1 MRVYQFHHYG
11 IEIIR
16 FLQHGLLPIP
26 KTTKEVSYE
35 KLTFQTLTP
44 HLYYHIYYHMIVNAE
59 LINRGQVMQKVY
71 LKLSF

>member
-26 KTTKEVSYE
+26 ETTYEVSYQ

-44 HLYYHIYYHMIVNAE
+44 HLTPTFTPTFTPTWL
-59 LINRGQVMQKVY
+59 LIQICLNEVRLCKKY
-71 LKLSF
+71 I

>member
-11 IEIIR
+11 TLILLG
-16 FLQHGLLPIP
+16 FLQHGLFTIP
-26 KTTKEVSYE
+26 ETTYEVSYQ

-44 HLYYHIYYHMIVNAE
+44 HIYYHMIVNAE

-71 LKLSF
+71 LKL